1 MVNFEQ
7 DLEAAIPSPEVQSLE
22 ENLLEQGFSINKD
35 LDGMLD
41 EEAFEEEKYE
51 QNIQQ
56 KQEELRNQLNLTL
69 IDEEPINQ
77 ANKKRQSPEKQADNN
92 VSFLE
97 VQQKDSGES
106 LSVSKILPSPNETG
120 LNETS
125 KNLSKEDLSP

>member
-1 MVNFEQ
+1 MSNIRRSSVVNFEQ

-69 IDEEPINQ
+69 IDEEPIN
-77 ANKKRQSPEKQADNN
+77 
-92 VSFLE
+92 
-97 VQQKDSGES
+97 
-106 LSVSKILPSPNETG
+106 
-120 LNETS
+120 
-125 KNLSKEDLSP
+125 